1 MFVFTLLTKNGT
13 KNITSDLDKRVKGTV
28 RCNIFGTKRKNRW
41 GMCLFQITY
50 KDLKPTV
57 LGNMFISNLLLFIG
71 QSLFSWRTHCFRC
84 QPSSVFPPLRLSHQ
98 ECGLFWTVGLDVSHG
113 RSWCPKLRWRSTGGH
128 CSSARFRLASPEKAF
143 PWMLHTWCNMNS

>member
-1 MFVFTLLTKNGT
+1 MIMFVFTLLTKNGT

-57 LGNMFISNLLLFIG
+57 LGSMFISNLLLFIG

-98 ECGLFWTVGLDVSHG
+98 ECGLFGLLDLMFHMEEVGVQNSDEDPQEVIVARPASGLHHQRRHFLECCTHG
-113 RSWCPKLRWRSTGGH
+113 
-128 CSSARFRLASPEKAF
+128 AI
-143 PWMLHTWCNMNS
+143 